1 MGVPLVRLAL
11 VRLVVVSRVL
21 VLRVVVS
28 VRELLLVVPAGD
40 SLADR
45 SVATALPALATIHGV
60 LAAALGSTI
69 AAAAGCT

>member
-1 MGVPLVRLAL
+1 MGVLLVRLAL

-28 VRELLLVVPAGD
+28 VRELLLV
-40 SLADR
+40 
-45 SVATALPALATIHGV
+45 ATALPALATIHGV

-69 AAAAGCT
+69 ATAAGCT